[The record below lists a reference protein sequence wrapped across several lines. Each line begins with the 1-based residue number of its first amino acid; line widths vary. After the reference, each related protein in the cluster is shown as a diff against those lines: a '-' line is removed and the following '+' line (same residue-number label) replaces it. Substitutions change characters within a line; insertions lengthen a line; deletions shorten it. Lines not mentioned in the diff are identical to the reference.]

1 LTRPAPP
8 RSHTET
14 RKQLWEPRPTLLRFG
29 APPTHWNQGATC
41 TGLSCPAVQRSQAF
55 STSQRFAPPESV
67 TALFHAAS
75 ALGVFPSEVSP
86 RKKPL
91 RLPTPAPLLTLPPG
105 SSPLLH
111 SKLRVHF
118 PFPVS
123 RLQGFAPP
131 ASPFLRRSVLP
142 SRRSRSSPGVRPLQG
157 SPTTRDRNAFTLL
170 PLSHSQRR
178 LTAPEG
184 LAPRRL
190 VPQSL
195 THAPCG

>member
-1 LTRPAPP
+1 MPLR
-8 RSHTET
+8 RFGIRE
-14 RKQLWEPRPTLLRFG
+14 RPT
-29 APPTHWNQGATC
+29 P
-41 TGLSCPAVQRSQAF
+41 GLPFPAVQRSQAF
-55 STSQRFAPPESV
+55 STSQRLAPPKSV

-75 ALGVFPSEVSP
+75 AHGVFPSEVSP

-91 RLPTPAPLLTLPPG
+91 RLSTPAPLLTLPPG

-131 ASPFLRRSVLP
+131 ASPFLQRSVLP
-142 SRRSRSSPGVRPLQG
+142 SRRSRSSPGFHSLQG
-157 SPTTRDRNAFTLL
+157 SPTLRDRNAFTLL

-178 LTAPEG
+178 LTSPEG
-184 LAPRRL
+184 SAPRRL